1 MLLRVD
7 PGSSRP
13 LFEQIAA
20 SVRGEIAR
28 GALVVGDRLPGAR
41 DVAHELGVNHHTV
54 LRAYQDLRDEGVV
67 ELRRGRGAVVTA
79 SATEAGVLHLRVASL
94 VDEARALGIGDAALV
109 SLVKAAQQEV

>member
-54 LRAYQDLRDEGVV
+54 LRAYQELRDEGVV

-79 SATEAGVLHLRVASL
+79 SATEAGLLHLKVASL
-94 VDEARALGIGDAALV
+94 VDEARSLGMADDALV
-109 SLVKAAQQEV
+109 SLVRVAQRGA